1 MTREDLKE
9 FRYTKQWIEGRIEY
23 IEELKSTV
31 NRLTSVLSDMPKG
44 SKIAMDSEAEKTT
57 ELLDCIGD
65 LEYKIKETQKKQML
79 ILEQLDKVPQPYRN
93 VLDKYYIQGKT
104 LVKVADEMN
113 YDYEYVKR
121 MNGIALN
128 KFDETLS
135 IDTKSY

>member
-9 FRYTKQWIEGRIEY
+9 FRYTKQWIDGRIEY

-65 LEYKIKETQKKQML
+65 LEVKIKETQRKQIQ
-79 ILEQLDKVPQPYRN
+79 ILEKLDKVAQPYRN
-93 VLDKYYIQGKT
+93 ILDKCYIQGKT
-104 LVKVADEMN
+104 LVTVASEMG
-113 YDYEYVKR
+113 YSYERIKH
-121 MNGIALN
+121 MNGIALL
-128 KFDETLS
+128 KFDEV
-135 IDTKSY
+135 DTK

>member
-57 ELLDCIGD
+57 ELLDSIRE
-65 LEYKIKETQKKQML
+65 LEVKIKETQRKQIQ
-79 ILEQLDKVPQPYRN
+79 ILEKLDKVAQPYRN
-93 VLDKYYIQGKT
+93 ILDKCYIQGKT
-104 LVKVADEMN
+104 LVTVASEMG
-113 YDYEYVKR
+113 YSYERIKH
-121 MNGIALN
+121 MNGIALL
-128 KFDETLS
+128 KFDEV
-135 IDTKSY
+135 DTK

>member
-65 LEYKIKETQKKQML
+65 LEYKIKETQRKQMK
-79 ILEQLDKVPQPYRN
+79 ILEKLDKVAQPYRN
-93 VLDKYYIQGKT
+93 ILDKCYIQGKT
-104 LVKVADEMN
+104 LVTVASEMG
-113 YDYEYVKR
+113 YSYERIKH

-128 KFDETLS
+128 KFDCAGGE
-135 IDTKSY
+135 